1 MGAGFYLMIA
11 ASIIMYRVA
20 IADKKTG
27 WIWSGINLCITMLIG
42 KLFGLTVLI
51 VMAGFIVTFLVMFIF
66 NIISPKKPN

>member
-11 ASIIMYRVA
+11 ASIIMYRIA

-66 NIISPKKPN
+66 NIISPKKTD